1 MHNSQMDTPL
11 VLEKLD
17 KIISTADQVMR
28 ALWAVPEPSARPS
41 PTRSLAGLDEG
52 DDELDQEEKRH
63 AQGLMRVNHTGE
75 ICAQALYQGQAM
87 TTRSKE
93 IRAHLRSAADEER
106 DHLSWCAERIKELG
120 GKPSLLNPAF
130 YAASF
135 LLGSGVG
142 LLDSRIGLG
151 FVSATEDEV
160 CEHLDRHLQSLPERD
175 TRSRA
180 VLQTMREEE
189 GQHGADAL
197 GAGGSEFPKELK
209 ELMRLSSKLMTESTY
224 HM

>member
-1 MHNSQMDTPL
+1 M
-11 VLEKLD
+11 LEKLD

-41 PTRSLAGLDEG
+41 PTRSLAGQDEG
-52 DDELDQEEKRH
+52 GDELDQEEKRH

-189 GQHGADAL
+189 GRHGADAL

-209 ELMRLSSKLMTESTY
+209 ALMRLSSKLMTESTY